1 MLYRATDRD
10 VSIDKVRFL
19 KRVEHASGAAPA
31 LSWKRGSYALL
42 VKLEYVVY

>member
-19 KRVEHASGAAPA
+19 SELSMRGCAAA
-31 LSWKRGSYALL
+31 VLSWERGGNALL